1 MNETFLEYKM
11 RVASLWARYRT
22 DTSGLMMFMVD
33 DARPPV
39 SATVRNLSFRMT
51 PRIILLIISHMMQ
64 SFEKLN
70 HDFGYEDVPGFA
82 EVHAA
87 FNKLFE
93 VTPQDHRRIE

>member
-11 RVASLWARYRT
+11 RVASMWTKYRSDAT
-22 DTSGLMMFMVD
+22 GVMMFMVD
-33 DARPPV
+33 DAMPPV
-39 SATVRNLSFRMT
+39 SASVRNLSFHMT

-64 SFEKLN
+64 SFAKLN
-70 HDFGYEDVPGFA
+70 RDFGNEDVPGFT
-82 EVHAA
+82 EVHTA